1 MVEEG
6 KSVAKRR
13 DAMPGVSAFVDQ
25 YREIL
30 GREFVDQQMAIA
42 QAARRQYV
50 EILALDGEAT
60 ARAWHIRNAHRCTFY
75 ANEGGREIGMPSP
88 FGQHLGGI
96 A

>member
-30 GREFVDQQMAIA
+30 GREFVDQQMAVA
-42 QAARRQYV
+42 VAARREYCEV
-50 EILALDGEAT
+50 LALHGEAT

-75 ANEGGREIGMPSP
+75 ANEGGREVGMASP
-88 FGQHLGGI
+88 FGLHVG
-96 A
+96 AAS